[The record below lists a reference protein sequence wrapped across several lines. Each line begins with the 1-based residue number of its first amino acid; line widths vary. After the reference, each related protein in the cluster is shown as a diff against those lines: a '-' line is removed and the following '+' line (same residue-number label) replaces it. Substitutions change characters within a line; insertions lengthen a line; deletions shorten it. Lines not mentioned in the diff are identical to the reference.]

1 MNRSN
6 FSNGM
11 YFTYC
16 DKPVK
21 TKPKAFVER
30 SKAGV
35 YNLPNDEVVDYGPFS
50 DYGPL
55 SYSLNIGYVLS
66 KSKNSKFGK
75 NKKTIVLVILI
86 LIVVIAFGVSFAHRW
101 SPPLNSTFDSI
112 KMFTK
117 FAYANVF
124 NNKGVKNLTRSFL
137 YL

>member
-16 DKPVK
+16 DKPDK

-50 DYGPL
+50 
-55 SYSLNIGYVLS
+55 YSLNVGYILS

-101 SPPLNSTFDSI
+101 SPPLNSTFDSL

-117 FAYANVF
+117 LAYAN
-124 NNKGVKNLTRSFL
+124 NN
-137 YL
+137 